1 MGAGPARGRR
11 LRALIFR
18 AAFACLVLV
27 AASGEKAEAQAVTPD
42 LFSPSRATQIAPGNL
57 APRPIGATLSVDPN
71 ATPDSSAAPR
81 RRVAEQPA
89 SSPAGNAPA
98 NGLPAANG
106 ASDTGY
112 DSLNRTR
119 KQPKYYPAQ
128 AKPKKPPGP
137 GTPPPKDPPRT
148 STGQLRLSIPPS
160 STANTQPVPPGMAG
174 TVPGQPSRR
183 RLKIDDD
190 PFGAVGDYAGGFLI
204 KSAVELSGGYDTNP
218 ARTFEPHG
226 LPFWVV
232 APEFLAVS
240 DWERH
245 AVVADLRGSFTGY
258 GGTLPATV
266 DGLANPAPVNIDR
279 PDFTGH
285 VDGRLDVT
293 RDFDLTAQ
301 TRLRVATDNPGS
313 PNIQAGLARY
323 PVFATFGGTLGFDQR
338 FNRLQVSAGA
348 TADRTVYQNSTLTDG
363 ETASNDDRN
372 FNQYGGISRVS
383 YELKPGLKPFVE
395 AEGDTRVHDQVLDR
409 NGFARDSNGGYVKG
423 GTSFEFTRL
432 LTGEL
437 AVGWSERT
445 YTDPRLRP
453 PAGPLDDRLA
463 GVERHAADDGE
474 VLLRHADRRDH
485 AAGRLRRAGA
495 HLCGRGRSRFS
506 PLADRHR
513 QVHLRHLRLSR
524 RHPQGQDLLGRG
536 RSHLQDEPQPLDQGH
551 HPPRHPR
558 FQRAI
563 VELAGDGGNAG
574 GEVAELRGG
583 SCEIRTLCLVIPGCA
598 EGAGPESITPSPWLW
613 IPGSPLCGAPE

>member
-1 MGAGPARGRR
+1 

-57 APRPIGATLSVDPN
+57 APRPIGTTLSVDPN

-119 KQPKYYPAQ
+119 RQPKYYPAQ

-148 STGQLRLSIPPS
+148 STGQLRLSNPPS

-183 RLKIDDD
+183 RLKIDGD

-383 YELKPGLKPFVE
+383 YDLKPGLKPFVE
-395 AEGDTRVHDQVLDR
+395 AEGDTRVHDQALDR

-437 AVGWSERT
+437 AVCWSERT
-445 YTDPRLRP
+445 YTDPRL
-453 PAGPLDDRLA
+453 DRLQGLLTTA
-463 GVERHAADDGE
+463 SLVWSVTPLTTAKFFSDTQIAETTLPGASGVLVHTYAVE
-474 VLLRHADRRDH
+474 VDHDFRRWLTGIGKFTYGTYDYQGDIRRDKTY
-485 AAGRLRRAGA
+485 
-495 HLCGRGRSRFS
+495 S
-506 PLADRHR
+506 
-513 QVHLRHLRLSR
+513 
-524 RHPQGQDLLGRG
+524 
-536 RSHLQDEPQPLDQGH
+536 
-551 HPPRHPR
+551 
-558 FQRAI
+558 
-563 VELAGDGGNAG
+563 VEGN
-574 GEVAELRGG
+574 LIYKMNRN
-583 SCEIRTLCLVIPGCA
+583 
-598 EGAGPESITPSPWLW
+598 LW
-613 IPGSPLCGAPE
+613 IKGTIRHDILDSNVPLSSSQATVVMLGVRLQN

>member
-1 MGAGPARGRR
+1 VETGPARGRKW
-11 LRALIFR
+11 RALNSR
-18 AAFACLVLV
+18 AVVACLALI
-27 AASGEKAEAQAVTPD
+27 ALGDENAKAQTVTPD

-71 ATPDSSAAPR
+71 AALDPGTTPR

-89 SSPAGNAPA
+89 QQQSGNGPA

-119 KQPKYYPAQ
+119 RQPKYYPAQ

-137 GTPPPKDPPRT
+137 GSPRPKDPPLT
-148 STGQLRLSIPPS
+148 ATGQLRLSIPPS
-160 STANTQPVPPGMAG
+160 DSANRQPLPPGMANS
-174 TVPGQPSRR
+174 VPGQPPRR

-226 LPFWVV
+226 LPLWVV

-245 AVVADLRGSFTGY
+245 ALVADLRGSFTGY
-258 GGTLPATV
+258 GGTLPATI

-293 RDFDLTAQ
+293 HDFDLTAQ

-323 PVFATFGGTLGFDQR
+323 PVYATFGGTLGFDQR
-338 FNRLQVSAGA
+338 FNRLQVSGGA

-372 FNQYGGISRVS
+372 FDQYGGVGRVS
-383 YELKPGLKPFVE
+383 YELKPGLMPFVE
-395 AEGDTRVHDQVLDR
+395 AEGDTRVHDQTLDR

-423 GTSFEFTRL
+423 GSSFEFTRL

-445 YTDPRLRP
+445 YTDPRLNRLQGLLTT
-453 PAGPLDDRLA
+453 ASLVWSVTPLTSAKFFSDTQIAETTLPGA
-463 GVERHAADDGE
+463 SGVLVHTYSFE
-474 VLLRHADRRDH
+474 VDHDFRRWLTGIGKFTYGTYDYQGDSRRDKTYSVEGNLIYKLNRNLWVKGTLRHDILDSNVPLSSSNATV
-485 AAGRLRRAGA
+485 AMVGVRL
-495 HLCGRGRSRFS
+495 
-506 PLADRHR
+506 
-513 QVHLRHLRLSR
+513 Q
-524 RHPQGQDLLGRG
+524 
-536 RSHLQDEPQPLDQGH
+536 
-551 HPPRHPR
+551 
-558 FQRAI
+558 
-563 VELAGDGGNAG
+563 N
-574 GEVAELRGG
+574 
-583 SCEIRTLCLVIPGCA
+583 
-598 EGAGPESITPSPWLW
+598 
-613 IPGSPLCGAPE
+613 